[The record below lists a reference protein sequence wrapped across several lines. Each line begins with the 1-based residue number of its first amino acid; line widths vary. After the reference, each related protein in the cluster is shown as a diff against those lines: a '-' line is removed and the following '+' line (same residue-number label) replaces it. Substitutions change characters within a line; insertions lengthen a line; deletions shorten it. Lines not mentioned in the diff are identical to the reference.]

1 MSNNIVAS
9 YLNSDSTQRKFSFQ
23 TVSRNHNSNEDTL
36 SMLDWMAA
44 QEIVSLEQVHGDLD
58 WAKDKIE
65 FSLVGQ
71 ASDYYSL
78 FKGLIAFGKPRGLE
92 FKTVAGS
99 RSFLLQVEAAQER
112 EAKMY
117 LSKIFNL
124 ISSEIRFKQVLRKV
138 IVNQEKFEREEK
150 LLFSSL

>member
-1 MSNNIVAS
+1 MSNNIAAS
-9 YLNSDSTQRKFSFQ
+9 FLNSDTTQRTFSFQ
-23 TVSRNHNSNEDTL
+23 TVSRNINSNENTL

-58 WAKDKIE
+58 RAKDKIE

-71 ASDYYSL
+71 ASHYYSL
-78 FKGLIAFGKPRGLE
+78 FKGLIAFGQPRAFK
-92 FKTVAGS
+92 FKTIAGS
-99 RSFLLQVEAAQER
+99 RSFVLQVEAAQER
-112 EAKMY
+112 AAMTY

-124 ISSEIRFKQVLRKV
+124 INSEIRFKQVLRKV

-150 LLFSSL
+150 LLFNSL